1 MLFVYLYDRMQRN
14 DPVDFDQVMDNFTR
28 SLNNIISDFDLYD
41 IDTSTFLNSLVMD
54 IHPLTVK
61 YLIPGDFIPI
71 EIQEQVQDQVESL
84 SSWIFNMFNDLLEY
98 PVFSNIWGGLS
109 TIDYNDALNVVLL
122 YLGVSVVFYSGY
134 IIYTGIYYAYR
145 MVSYPFFVLD
155 ELVNYSANNISQ
167 LINYFNVPT
176 NNDYDS
182 SNINRLDLLLD
193 RLLDRLLG
201 PIDDPNDCLE
211 IDHSPQPRF
220 LPDRD
225 MESRFLNHIRE
236 YYNQNRLIER
246 DDII

>member
-1 MLFVYLYDRMQRN
+1 MLFVYLYDQMQRN

-98 PVFSNIWGGLS
+98 PVFSNIWDGLS

-122 YLGVSVVFYSGY
+122 SLGVSVVFYSGY
-134 IIYTGIYYAYR
+134 MIYTGIYYAYR

-155 ELVNYSANNISQ
+155 ELVNY
-167 LINYFNVPT
+167 
-176 NNDYDS
+176 
-182 SNINRLDLLLD
+182 
-193 RLLDRLLG
+193 
-201 PIDDPNDCLE
+201 
-211 IDHSPQPRF
+211 
-220 LPDRD
+220 
-225 MESRFLNHIRE
+225 
-236 YYNQNRLIER
+236 
-246 DDII
+246 